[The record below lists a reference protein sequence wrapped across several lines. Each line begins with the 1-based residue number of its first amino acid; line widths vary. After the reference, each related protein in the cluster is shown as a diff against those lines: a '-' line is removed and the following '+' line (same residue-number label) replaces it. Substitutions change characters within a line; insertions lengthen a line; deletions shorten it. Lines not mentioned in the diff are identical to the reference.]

1 MQAYYIQNLLR
12 IKDDDLKV
20 KRVKTNKNIMEV
32 LIHLT

>member
-12 IKDDDLKV
+12 IKDEHLKV